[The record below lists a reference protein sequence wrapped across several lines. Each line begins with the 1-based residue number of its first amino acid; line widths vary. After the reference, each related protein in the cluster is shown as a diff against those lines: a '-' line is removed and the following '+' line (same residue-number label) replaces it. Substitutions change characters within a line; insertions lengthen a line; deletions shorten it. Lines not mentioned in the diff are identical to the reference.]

1 MPHSII
7 KRVWDYCSYD
17 KKFLL
22 FVLVLLFISSLIQNY
37 VQANGKET
45 DLLLLRI
52 LIFIIISGYGMSIT
66 KSRINHGK
74 RLPKIVIKD
83 IVFLGIKAGITS
95 SIYFFIQIMILTYVG
110 YALGF
115 LLLFNLEELL
125 LNWSETISILLSH
138 EPVSAILFVVAGLV
152 LFYITTFFM
161 EIALAKLADT
171 GSLRAAFNLISIK
184 RSIDVFGWRNY
195 AKDCT
200 LIILTIVILSYL
212 ISFNIPFNFIDS
224 IIDMFLSFLIFVTQY
239 LGIGAVYCQIKD
251 LESNEM
257 KD

>member
-22 FVLVLLFISSLIQNY
+22 FVFALLFISSLIQNY
-37 VQANGKET
+37 VYANGNEN
-45 DLLLLRI
+45 DLTLLRI
-52 LIFIIISGYGMSIT
+52 LVFIIVSGYGMSIT
-66 KSRINHGK
+66 RSRINHGK

-95 SIYFFIQIMILTYVG
+95 SVYFFIQIIILAHVG
-110 YALGF
+110 FALGF
-115 LLLFNLEELL
+115 HLLFDLEELL
-125 LNWSETISILLSH
+125 LNWSDTISILFYH

-152 LFYITTFFM
+152 LFYVTTFFM

-171 GSLRAAFNLISIK
+171 GSLWASFNLMSIK
-184 RSIDVFGWRNY
+184 RSIDVFGWKNY

-200 LIILTIVILSYL
+200 LIILAIVILSNL
-212 ISFNIPFNFIDS
+212 ISYNVPFTFIDS

-239 LGIGAVYCQIKD
+239 LGIGAVYCKIKD
-251 LESNEM
+251 LESGHVQI
-257 KD
+257 